1 MRGSYGARG
10 IAANQRNAGSEMPIV
25 KAMINNVNLSLG
37 KDLGPSLDEPE
48 FDSEERWLIITRWSL
63 ERRPEMV

>member
-37 KDLGPSLDEPE
+37 KDLCPCLDKPE
-48 FDSEERWLIITRWSL
+48 FDSELRWSL